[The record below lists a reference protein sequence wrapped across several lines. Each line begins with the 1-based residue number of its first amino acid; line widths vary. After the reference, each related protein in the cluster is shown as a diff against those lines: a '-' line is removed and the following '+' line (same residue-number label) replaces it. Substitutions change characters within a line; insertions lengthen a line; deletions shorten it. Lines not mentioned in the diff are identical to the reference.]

1 MGDMHFNSAGGGSLI
16 LNYDTVSIYWIH
28 YSRGPL
34 IKSGFTAI

>member
-1 MGDMHFNSAGGGSLI
+1 MGDMHFISAGSGSLI

-28 YSRGPL
+28 YSRAPL